1 MENAGISR
9 QKGRKCTTF
18 ATANYTLLRNTQVPT
33 YFIKTDKTQ
42 KNRNKLDAT
51 EIETQIENDILTKS
65 THWVFFYSVNQ
76 SINQSDLPKSIGS
89 RVKRGGRQKQIV
101 DVLMLLI

>member
-1 MENAGISR
+1 MQEFRGKKDENVQHLQQQIIRFCAI
-9 QKGRKCTTF
+9 RKC
-18 ATANYTLLRNTQVPT
+18 RRISSKPT
-33 YFIKTDKTQ
+33 KHK

-65 THWVFFYSVNQ
+65 THWVFFYSINQ